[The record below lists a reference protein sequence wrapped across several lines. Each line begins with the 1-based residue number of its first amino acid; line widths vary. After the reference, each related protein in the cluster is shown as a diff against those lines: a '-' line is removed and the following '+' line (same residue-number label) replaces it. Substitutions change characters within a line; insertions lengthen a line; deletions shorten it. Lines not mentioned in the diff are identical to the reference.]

1 MRLTLAGFEDDL
13 AICETDDRETITLPK
28 GRLPRQATI
37 GDRLDWSGRSIR
49 ILRDETNA
57 RKKEITE
64 LMDDLFEE

>member
-1 MRLTLAGFEDDL
+1 
-13 AICETDDRETITLPK
+13 TDDRETITLPK
-28 GRLPRQATI
+28 SRLPRQATI

-49 ILRDETNA
+49 ILRNETNE